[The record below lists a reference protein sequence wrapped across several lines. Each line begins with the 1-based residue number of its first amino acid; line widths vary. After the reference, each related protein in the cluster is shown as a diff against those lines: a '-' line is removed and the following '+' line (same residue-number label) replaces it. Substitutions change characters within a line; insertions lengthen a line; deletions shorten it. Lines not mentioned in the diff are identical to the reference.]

1 MYIRHHTVTK
11 VTLEPVK
18 GRKLKVP
25 KVLNGTCLYD
35 FDELVEGVMGDVDF
49 RAICKRF
56 RAIFI
61 RNVVP
66 IQPH

>member
-1 MYIRHHTVTK
+1 M
-11 VTLEPVK
+11 EPVK
-18 GRKLKVP
+18 GRKLVVP

-61 RNVVP
+61 RNVKP
-66 IQPH
+66 I